1 MFTYAPVESDELHNV
16 FEAGLDVVRAGLG
29 DNHPIY
35 VADQPR
41 EGVSSRPQWS
51 PIDSEIVVG
60 TFAQAG
66 VDDVDDAVTVAKAHA
81 KAWGRTDWTERVAI
95 VLRAADIMEARRAE
109 LAAVSV
115 LETAK
120 NRLEAMGEVDELI
133 GLLRLN
139 ADQMQR
145 NEGFRV
151 TWPGDGTGRFEDV
164 LRPYGV
170 WGIISPF
177 NFPLALAANPI
188 SAALLAGNCVVFKP
202 AHLGV
207 LTGLRI
213 YEIFREAG
221 IPDGVFHFVPGRGS
235 VVGSRIA
242 SHPDV
247 RGVTFTGSYA
257 VGINIYRDREG
268 APRPAICELGGKN
281 PSVVSDRAD
290 LDKATDGVMHGAFG
304 FGGQKC
310 ASNSRSYIHR
320 SVYDEFVTMLRS
332 KAEQIVIGDPRER
345 GVYLGPL
352 INDEA
357 GTRFG
362 VAVAE
367 AREVGSVLTGGERL
381 AGGVFDRGNY
391 VQATMVE
398 VPESSWLWKREL
410 FNPFVALAPFDD
422 LGEAIER
429 ANDTEFG
436 LTAGFFSE
444 DEGEIERFL
453 DEIEAGV
460 VYVNRRASAT
470 TGAWPGMQ
478 AFGGWKGSGTTGRS
492 VGGPFYVSQY
502 MQEQSRSVITG

>member
-1 MFTYAPVESDELHNV
+1 
-16 FEAGLDVVRAGLG
+16 
-29 DNHPIY
+29 
-35 VADQPR
+35 
-41 EGVSSRPQWS
+41 
-51 PIDSEIVVG
+51 
-60 TFAQAG
+60 
-66 VDDVDDAVTVAKAHA
+66 
-81 KAWGRTDWTERVAI
+81 
-95 VLRAADIMEARRAE
+95 
-109 LAAVSV
+109 
-115 LETAK
+115 
-120 NRLEAMGEVDELI
+120 
-133 GLLRLN
+133 
-139 ADQMQR
+139 MQR
-145 NEGFRV
+145 NAGFRV

-207 LTGLRI
+207 LTGLKSTRSSARRASPTACCI
-213 YEIFREAG
+213 SC
-221 IPDGVFHFVPGRGS
+221 PGRDPWWGAA
-235 VVGSRIA
+235 SRRIPTCEA
-242 SHPDV
+242 SRSP
-247 RGVTFTGSYA
+247 GPTPW
-257 VGINIYRDREG
+257 GINIYRDREG

-281 PSVVSDRAD
+281 PSVVSDKAD

-310 ASNSRSYIHR
+310 ASNSRCYIHR
-320 SVYDEFVTMLRS
+320 SVYDEFVSMLRA

-367 AREVGSVLTGGERL
+367 AREVGTVITGGERL
-381 AGGVFDRGNY
+381 TGDLFDRGNY
-391 VQATMVE
+391 VQPTIVE
-398 VPESSWLWKREL
+398 APDSSWLWKREL
-410 FNPFVALAPFDD
+410 FNPFVAVAPFDD
-422 LGEAIER
+422 LGEAIAR

-453 DEIEAGV
+453 DDIESGV

-492 VGGPFYVSQY
+492 VGGPFYVAQY